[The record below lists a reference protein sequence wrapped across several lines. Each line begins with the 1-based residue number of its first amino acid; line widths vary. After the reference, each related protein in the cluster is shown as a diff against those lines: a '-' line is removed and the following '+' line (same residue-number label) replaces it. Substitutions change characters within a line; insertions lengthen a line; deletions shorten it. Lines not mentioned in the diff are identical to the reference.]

1 MNFGVPRE
9 TGRQER
15 RVGLTPW
22 SAQQLVRDGHAV
34 MVERDAGKA
43 ARFTDQEYQQAGA
56 AVVYSREEAFKRA
69 DVVCGVELVSAA
81 DLDLLR
87 PGSVLCGFQ
96 HLVVAPP
103 STVQRLRELEMTVIG
118 YELVQDARGRRTI
131 LTAIGRMAGDMA
143 VFTAAHYLQNEEG
156 GRGILLSH
164 VPGIA
169 PPTVLILG
177 AGAVGRSAA
186 RRALAVGAHVVTL
199 DQDLR
204 KLCAV
209 NEELGPHV
217 ETLIATTDRLA
228 RFTAIA
234 DVVIGAILIPGARA
248 PLLITEDMVRAM
260 RPGSVIV
267 DVSIDQGGCV
277 ETSRPTTLQDPV
289 FVVHDVVHYCVPN
302 MTANVARTA
311 SRTLADAVL
320 GLLRSLAANGI
331 EGAILDDPGL
341 AAGVYLYRG
350 KLVNE
355 TLARALSSPPISLSG
370 LLRGEGT
377 PP

>member
-22 SAQQLVRDGHAV
+22 SAQQLVANGHAV

-56 AVVYSREEAFKRA
+56 TVVYSREEAFKRA
-69 DVVCGVELVSAA
+69 DVVCAVELVSAA
-81 DLDLLR
+81 DLNLLR

-103 STVQRLRELEMTVIG
+103 STVQRLQELEMTVIG

-186 RRALAVGAHVVTL
+186 RRALALGAHVVML

-204 KLCAV
+204 KLCAI
-209 NEELGPHV
+209 NEELGPHI

-234 DVVIGAILIPGARA
+234 DVVIGAILIPGARS

-267 DVSIDQGGCV
+267 DVSID
-277 ETSRPTTLQDPV
+277 
-289 FVVHDVVHYCVPN
+289 
-302 MTANVARTA
+302 
-311 SRTLADAVL
+311 
-320 GLLRSLAANGI
+320 
-331 EGAILDDPGL
+331 
-341 AAGVYLYRG
+341 
-350 KLVNE
+350 
-355 TLARALSSPPISLSG
+355 
-370 LLRGEGT
+370 
-377 PP
+377 